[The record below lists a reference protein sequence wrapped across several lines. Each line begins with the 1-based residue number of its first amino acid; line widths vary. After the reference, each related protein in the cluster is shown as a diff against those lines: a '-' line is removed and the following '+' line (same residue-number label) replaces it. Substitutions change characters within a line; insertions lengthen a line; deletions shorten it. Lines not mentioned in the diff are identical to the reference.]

1 MPPVGAAGALL
12 LCVKSLLQGSQQR
25 LPRFHLVLLGPALT
39 VMLMLGLLLSFGD
52 SLLSSR
58 ERSRRE
64 TGSTSRYC
72 EVDLCEGQV
81 APGAGWLWPT
91 SLAQMVTR
99 GRWEALVSEEPQHLQ
114 RDKERAPHSLL
125 RPVAGGALK
134 AMEGSGQGSAGCPRR
149 LHGVTTH
156 QDSLPPVPS
165 ASLHLASQQCSCL
178 ALCPHPCP
186 CVVMARLSCMI
197 PVRSLFIQTSQARS
211 LSTVLGPLSGSRL
224 VLLR

>member
-39 VMLMLGLLLSFGD
+39 VMLMLGLLLSFWRQFTV
-52 SLLSSR
+52 LKR
-58 ERSRRE
+58 KKQER
-64 TGSTSRYC
+64 GSTSRYC
-72 EVDLCEGQV
+72 EVNLCVGQV

-125 RPVAGGALK
+125 RPVAGSALK
-134 AMEGSGQGSAGCPRR
+134 AVEGRGQGSAGCPRR
-149 LHGVTTH
+149 LHGVTTQ
-156 QDSLPPVPS
+156 QDSLPPVP
-165 ASLHLASQQCSCL
+165 
-178 ALCPHPCP
+178 
-186 CVVMARLSCMI
+186 
-197 PVRSLFIQTSQARS
+197 
-211 LSTVLGPLSGSRL
+211 
-224 VLLR
+224 